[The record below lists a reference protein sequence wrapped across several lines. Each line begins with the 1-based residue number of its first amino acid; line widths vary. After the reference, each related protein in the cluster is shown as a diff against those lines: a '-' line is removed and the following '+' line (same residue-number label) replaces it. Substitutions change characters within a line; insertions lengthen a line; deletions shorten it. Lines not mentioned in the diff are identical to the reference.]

1 MTLPI
6 ERARSRRP
14 ITWLTIVGIV
24 LLPAI
29 IGGILVAALYN
40 PVERLDN
47 MSAAIVNEDEA
58 VTINDQ
64 LVPLGR
70 QLTAGLVEGSDELA
84 SNLDWVISN
93 KEDAAEGLADGTYQ
107 AIVTIPENFSAAATS
122 TAPGSTP
129 EQATIEVTTPPD
141 AKIVDDAITAQV
153 TSAAASIMGQQLS
166 EVYLENVLLGFTTL
180 GDQLG
185 DAATGATQLADGA
198 TDAASGAQQLA
209 DGASEAA
216 TGAQSLADGASQA
229 ATGAQ
234 SLANGVPQLSSGAT
248 SLANGARDLSTGL
261 TTISGKTREAAAGAS
276 QLAAGVN
283 AGADQLIAAGI
294 VPAEL
299 TAAADGSAAAT
310 AGVSQGLG
318 ALVATCDT
326 VTNPDFCAQLAAVQA
341 QADGAAQA
349 AGGTSYGLGQLA
361 AQAPQQIAGQLRTIG
376 SNVSTLSG
384 GLGQLADGIDQSAA
398 GAGALSSGATQL
410 AGGVDQVGAGA
421 SSLASGISTL
431 ANGTD
436 GLASGISTLADGSGS
451 LADGIT
457 TLADGTSSLADG
469 LDEASTSIPSYS
481 DSEAKSLATVVADPV
496 AAAGNDTNLFGASA
510 VPLLATLALWFG
522 GFGSFI
528 ALQAVPR
535 RALTSRAPSG
545 LLALRT
551 LAPAAGLG
559 AVQGLLV
566 AGVVQLAASYSWD
579 LWVPFAFM
587 SVVAGIAFAAINQAL
602 VAAFGGAGRW
612 FAGLVGVLA
621 VATGVVSTVPGVLT
635 SVASLMPTT
644 PAYSGM
650 LAALTESAGFGA
662 GIAGL
667 LIWSVVAFIVTT
679 IAVARRRVVQSRE
692 LLAISPI
699 AA

>member
-14 ITWLTIVGIV
+14 VTWLTIVGIV

-40 PVERLDN
+40 PVERLDS
-47 MSAAIVNEDEA
+47 MSAAIVNDDEA
-58 VTINDQ
+58 VTLNGQ

-70 QLTAGLVEGSDELA
+70 QLTAGLVEGSDELE
-84 SNLDWVISN
+84 SNLNWVISN
-93 KEDAAEGLADGTYQ
+93 KEDAADGLADGTYQ

-129 EQATIEVTTPPD
+129 EQATIKVTTPPD

-153 TSAAASIMGQQLS
+153 TSAAASIMGKQLS
-166 EVYLENVLLGFTTL
+166 EVYLENVFLGFTTL
-180 GDQLG
+180 GEQLG
-185 DAATGATQLADGA
+185 EAASGATQLANGATDAATGAR
-198 TDAASGAQQLA
+198 
-209 DGASEAA
+209 
-216 TGAQSLADGASQA
+216 SLADGVPLLS
-229 ATGAQ
+229 TG
-234 SLANGVPQLSSGAT
+234 VT
-248 SLANGARDLSTGL
+248 SLANGAQELSTGL
-261 TTISGKTREAAAGAS
+261 GTISGKTREAAAGAS

-283 AGADQLIAAGI
+283 AGADQLIATGI

-310 AGVSQGLG
+310 AGVAEALG

-326 VTNPDFCAQLAAVQA
+326 TTTPEFCAQLAGVQA
-341 QADGAAQA
+341 QAGGAAQA

-361 AQAPQQIAGQLRTIG
+361 VQAPEQIAGQLRTIG
-376 SNVSTLSG
+376 SNVATLSG
-384 GLGQLADGIDQSAA
+384 GLGQLAGGIDQSAA
-398 GAGALSSGATQL
+398 GAGALASGAGQL
-410 AGGVDQVGAGA
+410 ASGVDQLGAGA
-421 SSLASGISTL
+421 SSLA
-431 ANGTD
+431 
-436 GLASGISTLADGSGS
+436 
-451 LADGIT
+451 DGIA
-457 TLADGTSSLADG
+457 TLADGTGTLADG
-469 LDEASTSIPSYS
+469 LDEASTAIPSYT
-481 DSEAKSLATVVADPV
+481 DSEATSLATVVADPV
-496 AAAGNDTNLFGASA
+496 AAQGNDTNLFGASA

-522 GFGSFI
+522 GFGSFV
-528 ALQAVPR
+528 ALQAAPR
-535 RALTSRAPSG
+535 RALTSRAPSA
-545 LLALRT
+545 LLALRS

-559 AVQGLLV
+559 ALQGLLV

-579 LWVPFAFM
+579 AWVPFALM

-612 FAGLVGVLA
+612 FAALVGVLA
-621 VATGVVSTVPGVLT
+621 VATGVVSTVPGVL
-635 SVASLMPTT
+635 SSIAGLMPTT
-644 PAYSGM
+644 PAYTGM

-662 GIAGL
+662 GVAGL
-667 LIWSVVAFIVTT
+667 LIWSMVAFIVTT

-692 LLAISPI
+692 LLMASPI

>member
-14 ITWLTIVGIV
+14 VTWLTIIGIV

-40 PVERLDN
+40 PVERLDS
-47 MSAAIVNEDEA
+47 MSAAIVNDDEA
-58 VTINDQ
+58 VTLNGQ

-84 SNLDWVISN
+84 SNLNWTISN
-93 KEDAAEGLADGTYQ
+93 EEDAAEGLADGTYQ

-129 EQATIEVTTPPD
+129 EQATIKVTTPPD

-166 EVYLENVLLGFTTL
+166 EVYLENVFLGFTTL

-185 DAATGATQLADGA
+185 EAATGATQLADGA
-198 TDAASGAQQLA
+198 TDAATGARTLA
-209 DGASEAA
+209 DG
-216 TGAQSLADGASQA
+216 
-229 ATGAQ
+229 
-234 SLANGVPQLSSGAT
+234 VPLLSSGAT
-248 SLANGARDLSTGL
+248 SLANGAQELSTGL
-261 TTISGKTREAAAGAS
+261 GTISGKTREAAAGAS

-283 AGADQLIAAGI
+283 AGADQLVAAGI

-310 AGVSQGLG
+310 AGVASALG
-318 ALVATCDT
+318 ELVASCDT
-326 VTNPDFCAQLAAVQA
+326 TATPDFCAELAAVQA
-341 QADGAAQA
+341 QAGGAAQA

-361 AQAPQQIAGQLRTIG
+361 VQAPEQIAGQLRTIG
-376 SNVSTLSG
+376 SNVATLSG
-384 GLGQLADGIDQSAA
+384 GLGQLAGGIDQSAA
-398 GAGALSSGATQL
+398 GAGSLASGAREL
-410 AGGVDQVGAGA
+410 AGGVDQVGTGA
-421 SSLASGISTL
+421 SA
-431 ANGTD
+431 
-436 GLASGISTLADGSGS
+436 

-457 TLADGTSSLADG
+457 TLADGTGTLADG
-469 LDEASTSIPSYS
+469 LEEASTSIPSYT
-481 DSEAKSLATVVADPV
+481 DAEATSLATVVADPV
-496 AAAGNDTNLFGASA
+496 AAEGNDTSLFGASA

-522 GFGSFI
+522 GFGSFV
-528 ALQAVPR
+528 ALQAAPR
-535 RALTSRAPSG
+535 RALTSRAPSA
-545 LLALRT
+545 LLALRS

-559 AVQGLLV
+559 ALQGLLV

-579 LWVPFAFM
+579 AWVPFAFM

-612 FAGLVGVLA
+612 FAALVGVLA

-635 SVASLMPTT
+635 GLAGLMPTT
-644 PAYSGM
+644 PAYTGM
-650 LAALTESAGFGA
+650 LAALTDSAGFGA
-662 GIAGL
+662 GVAGL
-667 LIWSVVAFIVTT
+667 LVWSGIAFIVTT
-679 IAVARRRVVQSRE
+679 IAVARRRVVRTRD
-692 LLAISPI
+692 LLVASPL
-699 AA
+699 AV

>member
-24 LLPAI
+24 LLPAV

-84 SNLDWVISN
+84 SNLNWVISN
-93 KEDAAEGLADGTYQ
+93 KDDAAEGLADGTYQ

-166 EVYLENVLLGFTTL
+166 AVYLENVLLGFTTL

-209 DGASEAA
+209 DGATA
-216 TGAQSLADGASQA
+216 A

-248 SLANGARDLSTGL
+248 SLATGARDLSTGL
-261 TTISGKTREAAAGAS
+261 STISGKTREAATGAS

-283 AGADQLIAAGI
+283 AGADQLVAAGI

-310 AGVSQGLG
+310 AGVAQGLG

-341 QADGAAQA
+341 GADGAAQA

-361 AQAPQQIAGQLRTIG
+361 TQAPQQIAGQLRTIG
-376 SNVSTLSG
+376 SNVATLSG

-421 SSLASGISTL
+421 SSLATGIT
-431 ANGTD
+431 
-436 GLASGISTLADGSGS
+436 TLADGTGS

-457 TLADGTSSLADG
+457 TLADGTSTLADG
-469 LDEASTSIPSYS
+469 LDEASTSIPSYT
-481 DSEAKSLATVVADPV
+481 DGEAKSLATVVADPV
-496 AAAGNDTNLFGASA
+496 AADGNDTNLFGASA

-545 LLALRT
+545 ILALRT

-579 LWVPFAFM
+579 LWAPFAFA
-587 SVVAGIAFAAINQAL
+587 SVIAGIAFAAINQAL

-621 VATGVVSTVPGVLT
+621 LATGVVSTIPGVLA
-635 SVASLMPTT
+635 SVAGLMPTT

>member
-58 VTINDQ
+58 VTIDDQ

-70 QLTAGLVEGSDELA
+70 QLTAGLVEGSDDLA
-84 SNLDWVISN
+84 SNLNWVISN
-93 KEDAAEGLADGTYQ
+93 KDDAAEGLADGTYQ
-107 AIVTIPENFSAAATS
+107 AIVTIPENFSSAATS

-209 DGASEAA
+209 DGATEAA
-216 TGAQSLADGASQA
+216 TGARSLAD
-229 ATGAQ
+229 
-234 SLANGVPQLSSGAT
+234 GVPQLSSGAT
-248 SLANGARDLSTGL
+248 GLANGARDLSTGL
-261 TTISGKTREAAAGAS
+261 STISGKTREAAAGAS

-283 AGADQLIAAGI
+283 AGADQLVAAGI

-310 AGVSQGLG
+310 AGVSQSLA

-361 AQAPQQIAGQLRTIG
+361 VQAPEQIAGQLRTIG

-398 GAGALSSGATQL
+398 GASALSSGATQL

-421 SSLASGISTL
+421 SSLASGIT
-431 ANGTD
+431 
-436 GLASGISTLADGSGS
+436 TLADGTGS

-457 TLADGTSSLADG
+457 TLADGTSTLADG
-469 LDEASTSIPSYS
+469 LDEASTSIPSYT
-481 DSEAKSLATVVADPV
+481 DSEATSLATVVADPV
-496 AAAGNDTNLFGASA
+496 AADGNDTNLFGASA